1 MCYIFTVVFTIN
13 VFYKQHLVSDYNKP
27 VFEKVLF
34 YMLHR
39 NKTGQKTQS
48 RPVIGRIWSSAE
60 WIVSF
65 PVFLIHLPFWQ
76 TCTWS
81 AIWTCEFFIH
91 SKTDLFS
98 IIICVQ
104 LVEWDLFL
112 SYSFHACSHSLI
124 HFIHPMRHEFSLSG
138 LVPLP
143 LLSQCWKL
151 KDSSRSQDKSPF
163 AFFITHLY
171 TLHWLL
177 WIVSE

>member
-1 MCYIFTVVFTIN
+1 MPVAHCFNMSYIFTVVFTIN

-39 NKTGQKTQS
+39 NKTGQKTQP

-91 SKTDLFS
+91 SKTDLFP
-98 IIICVQ
+98 
-104 LVEWDLFL
+104 L
-112 SYSFHACSHSLI
+112 SSVYNCWSETSFSLI
-124 HFIHPMRHEFSLSG
+124 HFTRVHTLLFISFIPWDMSL
-138 LVPLP
+138 VY
-143 LLSQCWKL
+143 Q
-151 KDSSRSQDKSPF
+151 
-163 AFFITHLY
+163 
-171 TLHWLL
+171 
-177 WIVSE
+177 V